1 MSADQYFLKGKYK
14 LSTIPHEMRMSHW
27 VYAPILVSTETN
39 EIILSLEG
47 NVWDLRSAR
56 EVRDSIILKLARYPD
71 GKKEYELELAP
82 LAETAKIS
90 GVAHPL
96 AKVVEVLDAIV

>member
-1 MSADQYFLKGKYK
+1 
-14 LSTIPHEMRMSHW
+14 MSHW

-56 EVRDSIILKLARYPD
+56 EVRDFIILKLARYPD